1 MLSGHSAIVTALAL
15 STNGAMLVSA
25 SWDLTVRLWDVST
38 GQLTRVLRGHTNYV
52 MATALSPD
60 ETVVASGSLDG
71 TVRVWDSDAGTERHR
86 LLGHAGGVFAVA
98 FSPDGTTLASG
109 SDDETIR
116 LWDIR
121 MGVCLATLRA
131 AGPYTGMNI
140 AGAIGL
146 TEAQRA
152 ALKMLGAVER

>member
-1 MLSGHSAIVTALAL
+1 
-15 STNGAMLVSA
+15 
-25 SWDLTVRLWDVST
+25 
-38 GQLTRVLRGHTNYV
+38 V

-71 TVRVWDSDAGTERHR
+71 TIRVWDRDAGTERHR

-98 FSPDGTTLASG
+98 FSPDGASLASG

-121 MGVCLATLRA
+121 KGVCLATLRA
-131 AGPYTGMNI
+131 DGPYAGMNI
-140 AGAIGL
+140 AGATGL
-146 TEAQRA
+146 TEAQRS
-152 ALKMLGAVER
+152 ALKALGAVER